1 MAKFRAERVS
11 QEILR
16 DVNDILIKTVK
27 DPRVEGVTI
36 TDVEVTGDLQQ
47 ATIFY
52 TTLSDLASERE
63 KAQKGLEKSSGLIRS
78 EIGKRL
84 NIYKTPEIFFER
96 DRSIEYGNHID
107 QLLAQLNKKD
117 DLASMSDAESDNLAD

>member
-16 DVNDILIKTVK
+16 DVNDILRKTVK

-52 TTLSDLASERE
+52 TTLSELASERE
-63 KAQKGLEKSSGLIRS
+63 KR
-78 EIGKRL
+78 
-84 NIYKTPEIFFER
+84 
-96 DRSIEYGNHID
+96 
-107 QLLAQLNKKD
+107 KKVWK
-117 DLASMSDAESDNLAD
+117 NLVV

>member
-16 DVNDILIKTVK
+16 EVNDILRKTVK
-27 DPRVEGVTI
+27 DPRVEGITI

-52 TTLSDLASERE
+52 TTLSELASERD
-63 KAQKGLEKSSGLIRS
+63 KTQKGLEKSSGLIRS

-107 QLLAQLNKKD
+107 QLLAQLNQT
-117 DLASMSDAESDNLAD
+117 DNLSGSVSNSVGDQK

>member
-16 DVNDILIKTVK
+16 DVNDILRKTVK

-52 TTLSDLASERE
+52 TTLSELASERE
-63 KAQKGLEKSSGLIRS
+63 KVQKGLEKSSGLVRS

-84 NIYKTPEIFFER
+84 NIYKTPEVFFER

-117 DLASMSDAESDNLAD
+117 DFDSMSDAESDKLVD

>member
-16 DVNDILIKTVK
+16 DVNDILRKTVK

-52 TTLSDLASERE
+52 TTLSELASERE
-63 KAQKGLEKSSGLIRS
+63 KAQKGWENSSGLVRS

-84 NIYKTPEIFFER
+84 NIYKKPEIFFER

-117 DLASMSDAESDNLAD
+117 DFDSMSEAESDKLVD